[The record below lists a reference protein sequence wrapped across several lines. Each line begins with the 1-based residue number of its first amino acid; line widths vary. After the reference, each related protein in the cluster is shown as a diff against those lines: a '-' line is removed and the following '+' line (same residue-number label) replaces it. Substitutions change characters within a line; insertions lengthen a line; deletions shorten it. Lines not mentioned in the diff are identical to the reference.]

1 MYLTNAKVHEQIEVQ
16 HPAES
21 PANLDE
27 ILARIWMQ
35 LTKGAQRNDEPF
47 HLGVLATNG
56 PEGPSLRTIVLRA
69 VFPEQRMLICHTDIR
84 SSKLNEINLDNRIA
98 WLFYDVKGKI
108 QLRLSGEAS
117 IHTDDG
123 LAKCR
128 WQGTQLSAR
137 RCYLAAHG
145 PGTPIATASTGLPS
159 SLEGRSP
166 TVEESERG
174 WEQFAVIA
182 CHVQKMD
189 WLCLNARGHRRANFH
204 WDGHKW
210 RAIWVAP

>member
-1 MYLTNAKVHEQIEVQ
+1 MYLTNAKAHEQIEAQ
-16 HPAES
+16 RPEA
-21 PANLDE
+21 PANLDD
-27 ILARIWMQ
+27 IPATIWMQ
-35 LTKGAQRNDEPF
+35 LTKGAQRNAEPF

-56 PEGPSLRTIVLRA
+56 TNGPSLRTVVLRA
-69 VFPEQRMLICHTDIR
+69 VFPGRRMLICHTDSR
-84 SSKLNEINLDNRIA
+84 SRKLNEICANNRIA

-123 LAKCR
+123 LAKYR

-145 PGTPIATASTGLPS
+145 PGTPIATASAGLPS
-159 SLEGRSP
+159 SLEGRSL

-174 WEQFAVIA
+174 WEHFAVIA

-189 WLCLNARGHRRANFH
+189 WLYLNAHGHRRANFH
-204 WDGHKW
+204 WNGHKW
-210 RAIWVAP
+210 LAVWVAP